1 MSLTFVQAH
10 AQTFRK
16 DTIGRDNHRVHWEFE
31 KGSVFQR
38 TKAQII
44 QEVDE
49 TLVLLGITRTVLA
62 DRMNIQASAVTQSL
76 APDKG
81 IQFTTLI
88 RMADA
93 LDCDV
98 EVNFVRRPAL
108 KEAQAEDV

>member
-1 MSLTFVQAH
+1 MSLIFLQEQAK
-10 AQTFRK
+10 TFRQA
-16 DTIGRDNHRVHWEFE
+16 TVGRDNHRVHWEFE
-31 KGSVFQR
+31 EGGVFAR

-49 TLVLLGITRTVLA
+49 TLVLFGLTRALLA

-98 EVNFVRRPAL
+98 EVNFVRRTTL
-108 KEAQAEDV
+108 KEAMCEDV